1 MKLVFKNLIR
11 RPARTGALLLLS
23 MFLSFAVF
31 GGTMTVLSLKRG
43 LESLEARLGADV
55 IAVPDKAKNKLEDIL
70 LQGVPGYFYMDKENV
85 EKIAATE
92 GVEAVSPQYFLASVS
107 AGCCSVPVQ
116 IIGFEPETDFSV
128 QPWIKQSYGKELQND
143 EVLAGANINAE
154 VGEHLRFYDQSVK
167 VAAKLDKT
175 GTELD
180 NAVYTNAQTL
190 QSLLGA
196 AVDKGLVVLA
206 KNDPDKLVSS
216 VLIKVKDGYSAED
229 VASDISI
236 NIRHVSAV
244 NTKNMVS
251 GIAQSLSGISDMTG
265 LMIIAVWVLSL
276 IVMAIAFSMMINER
290 KREFA
295 VLRVIGATR
304 NRLAATVLGEA
315 FFIGLVGGVLGV
327 LLGAL
332 AVFPFSG
339 LIEAKLGLPYLT
351 PSVGAAASAALAA
364 VLSAVIAGPL
374 TSAAS
379 AVRVSKMDT
388 GLILREGN

>member
-351 PSVGAAASAALAA
+351 PSVGATASAALAA

>member
-1 MKLVFKNLIR
+1 MKLIFKNLIK
-11 RPARTGALLLLS
+11 RPGRTAALLLLS
-23 MFLSFAVF
+23 VFLAFSVF
-31 GGTMTVLSLKRG
+31 GGTMTVLSLRRG

-85 EKIAATE
+85 EKIAQTE

-116 IIGFEPETDFSV
+116 IIGFEPSTDFSV

-143 EVLAGANINAE
+143 EVVAGANINAE

-180 NAVYTNAQTL
+180 NAVYTNADTL
-190 QSLLGA
+190 KDLLGA

-229 VASDISI
+229 VASDISV

-265 LMIIAVWVLSL
+265 LMIIAVWMLSL
-276 IVMAIAFSMMINER
+276 IVMAIAFSMIINER

-304 NRLAATVLGEA
+304 GRLAATVLGEA
-315 FFIGLVGGVLGV
+315 FFIGLIGGAIGVLA
-327 LLGAL
+327 GAL

-351 PSVGAAASAALAA
+351 PSFGASMGAAGAA
-364 VLSAVIAGPL
+364 VLSSVIAGPL
-374 TSAAS
+374 TSALS
-379 AVRVSKMDT
+379 AVRVSRMDT